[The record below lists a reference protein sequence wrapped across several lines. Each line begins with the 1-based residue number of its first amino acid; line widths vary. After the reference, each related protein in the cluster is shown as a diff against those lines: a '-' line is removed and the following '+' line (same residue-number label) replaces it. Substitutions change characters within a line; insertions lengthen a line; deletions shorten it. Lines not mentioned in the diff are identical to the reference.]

1 MASLVPQMVRIRPQ
15 RGRPG
20 FNPRVG
26 KTPSRREWQPTPVF
40 LFGEFHGKRSLEGYS
55 PWSHKESDTTEG
67 LTLSLKISLAFWS
80 PNSNDQLFVGLHA
93 LQKPGIKLILLRGLR
108 RKENLPQG
116 KDEEFTQAN
125 TSEGMWVL
133 TWLGTILRSDI
144 TYLLSFDF
152 FSKEIETAVHLTSFW
167 KARTNE
173 HDHLLFYLLI
183 SPFCLLH
190 TV

>member
-15 RGRPG
+15 CGRPG

-26 KTPSRREWQPTPVF
+26 KIPSRREWQPTPVF
-40 LFGEFHGKRSLEGYS
+40 LLGEFHGQRSLEGYS
-55 PWSHKESDTTEG
+55 PWGHKESDTTER
-67 LTLSLKISLAFWS
+67 LTFSLKISLAFWS

-116 KDEEFTQAN
+116 EDEEFTQVN
-125 TSEGMWVL
+125 TSEVMWGL

-144 TYLLSFDF
+144 TLS
-152 FSKEIETAVHLTSFW
+152 TQFW
-167 KARTNE
+167 
-173 HDHLLFYLLI
+173 LLF
-183 SPFCLLH
+183 
-190 TV
+190 

>member
-1 MASLVPQMVRIRPQ
+1 MGFPDGSLRIHQ
-15 RGRPG
+15 QCWRPG
-20 FNPRVG
+20 FNPWVG
-26 KTPSRREWQPTPVF
+26 KI
-40 LFGEFHGKRSLEGYS
+40 GGHGNLLLYSCLENPRGQRSLEGYS

-80 PNSNDQLFVGLHA
+80 PNSNDQLFVWLHA

>member
-1 MASLVPQMVRIRPQ
+1 MSENLLFSIICIL
-15 RGRPG
+15 
-20 FNPRVG
+20 F
-26 KTPSRREWQPTPVF
+26 RRRQWHPTPV
-40 LFGEFHGKRSLEGYS
+40 LLPGKSHGRRSPVGCSLWGHWVRHDWAS
-55 PWSHKESDTTEG
+55 S
-67 LTLSLKISLAFWS
+67 LSLKISLAFWS